1 MSKSLLPI
9 KQRHDVLHKTKIV
22 KKIAA
27 VKDRR
32 VDSLRAVMSRK
43 KVKRWE
49 GGVDEQLLMG
59 MPG

>member
-9 KQRHDVLHKTKIV
+9 KQRHDVLHKNKIV

-43 KVKRWE
+43 KVKRW
-49 GGVDEQLLMG
+49 GGVDEQLLMR